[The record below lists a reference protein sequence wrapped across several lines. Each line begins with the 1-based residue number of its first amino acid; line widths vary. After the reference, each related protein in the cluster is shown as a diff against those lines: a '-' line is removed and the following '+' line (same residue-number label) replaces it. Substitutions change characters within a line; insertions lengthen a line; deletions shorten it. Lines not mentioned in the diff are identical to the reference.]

1 MKQMLLLHARSGLL
15 MLFFGLMVSVSFAQ
29 QKVTGK
35 VTGGDT
41 GGGLSGATVKVKG
54 SSTAV
59 STGADGSYS
68 ISAPASATLEIS
80 YVGYESQT
88 VKVGSLTVVNISL
101 QASSSALQT
110 VVVTGY

>member
-1 MKQMLLLHARSGLL
+1 MKRVLAFSARTGMLMLL
-15 MLFFGLMVSVSFAQ
+15 MVLSVSIAFAQ
-29 QKVTGK
+29 KKVTGK

-68 ISAPASATLEIS
+68 INVPNDNASLEVS
-80 YVGYESQT
+80 FVG
-88 VKVGSLTVVNISL
+88 
-101 QASSSALQT
+101 
-110 VVVTGY
+110 